1 MLAAGRAL
9 QGLLR
14 ILIRRMEGDEDL
26 KIPKW
31 LNILLIVL
39 AIAYLVACSPNSFGS
54 VLFFFLSVSPCR
66 LFTVLSCAI
75 G

>member
-1 MLAAGRAL
+1 M

-39 AIAYLVACSPNSFGS
+39 AIAYLV
-54 VLFFFLSVSPCR
+54 VKLFSWSDP
-66 LFTVLSCAI
+66 FTTRFPLK
-75 G
+75 